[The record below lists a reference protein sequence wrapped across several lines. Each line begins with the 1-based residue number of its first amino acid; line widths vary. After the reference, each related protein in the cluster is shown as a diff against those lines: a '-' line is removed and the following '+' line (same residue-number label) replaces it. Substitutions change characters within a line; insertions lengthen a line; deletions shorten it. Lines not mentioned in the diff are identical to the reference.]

1 MKTEKE
7 RYFKAEGNI
16 IYPDE
21 HMLTWGPF
29 YYHSIEKAKERM
41 EKILQDITNWC
52 NLQDPSLKIVP
63 ENLIRTCDKKQIVF
77 KIKAWKNETTIQ
89 KCNGIITI
97 EEICFED

>member
-7 RYFKAEGNI
+7 RYFKVEGNI

-29 YYHSIEKAKERM
+29 YYYSIERAKEQM
-41 EKILQDITNWC
+41 EKILQDIINWC

-63 ENLIRTCDKKQIVF
+63 ENLIRTYDKKQIAF
-77 KIKAWKNETTIQ
+77 KIRAWKNETSIQ
-89 KCNGIITI
+89 KCNGIVTG
-97 EEICFED
+97 EEIFFED